1 VENVTNPDTQIDTPL
16 FPEPHHLGL
25 VHGALYYLYVSGK
38 GYSEKIKYQLVN
50 WEGVKKNLQIP
61 VSLITDES
69 TVSWMKEDGTWDLS
83 EKIFDKIILTERPKT
98 ENYRNLNDGNEHDNV
113 PFVNSNRYSVWNL
126 TPYDRTLL
134 IDSDFL
140 IFSDT
145 LNQYWD
151 VDSDILISTA
161 INDIYDQKRLGY
173 HDRYISD
180 TGIHLY
186 WATTVMFS
194 KSEYSKTFFNLVDQ
208 IRENYQ
214 YYSDLFR
221 FDSRQYRNDIAFSVA
236 KHILDGYETDITLGL
251 PPILS
256 ILDKDILL
264 DVSTEGKLTMLISPN
279 LDSNYIA
286 ASANNL
292 DIHIMNKQSLIRQ
305 SDKLLELA

>member
-1 VENVTNPDTQIDTPL
+1 MTRGVLIFAHNNRDVDY
-16 FPEPHHLGL
+16 
-25 VHGALYYLYVSGK
+25 ALMSIVSGQLAA
-38 GYSEKIKYQLVN
+38 KY
-50 WEGVKKNLQIP
+50 LQVP
-61 VSLITDES
+61 VSLITDKFTIE
-69 TVSWMKEDGTWDLS
+69 WMKESKIYQKAEALFDNIIEI
-83 EKIFDKIILTERPKT
+83 EKPITD
-98 ENYRNLNDGNEHDNV
+98 NQRNLHDGIENKLV
-113 PFVNSNRYSVWNL
+113 PFINSNRCSAYEL

-145 LNQYWD
+145 LSNYWD
-151 VDSDILISTA
+151 VDSDVLISAA
-161 INDIYDQKRLGY
+161 INDIYDQKRVGY

-194 KSEYSKTFFNLVDQ
+194 KSEYSKTFFDLVDQ
-208 IRENYQ
+208 IRENYE

-221 FDSRQYRNDIAFSVA
+221 FDNRQYRNDIAFSIA
-236 KHILDGYETDITLGL
+236 KHILDGYETDTTLTL

-256 ILDKDILL
+256 ILDKDVLL
-264 DVSTEGKLTMLISPN
+264 DVSTSGKLTMLISTN

-286 ASANNL
+286 AAATDL

-305 SDKLLELA
+305 ADKLLEIK

>member
-1 VENVTNPDTQIDTPL
+1 MTRGILIFAHNNRDVDY
-16 FPEPHHLGL
+16 
-25 VHGALYYLYVSGK
+25 ALMSIVSGHLA
-38 GYSEKIKYQLVN
+38 GKY
-50 WEGVKKNLQIP
+50 LQVP
-61 VSLITDES
+61 VSLITDKF
-69 TVSWMKEDGTWDLS
+69 TIQWMKQS
-83 EKIFDKIILTERPKT
+83 KIYQKAKSVFDKIIEIEKPVTD
-98 ENYRNLNDGNEHDNV
+98 NQRNLHDGVENKLV
-113 PFVNSNRYSVWNL
+113 PFINSNRYSAYEL

-140 IFSDT
+140 IFSNT
-145 LNQYWD
+145 LENYWD
-151 VDSDILISTA
+151 VDSDILISSA

-221 FDSRQYRNDIAFSVA
+221 FDSRQYRNDIAFSIA
-236 KHILDGYETDITLGL
+236 KHILDGYETDITSSL
-251 PPILS
+251 PPVLS
-256 ILDKDILL
+256 MLDKDVLL
-264 DVSTEGKLTMLISPN
+264 DVSTSGKLTMLVSPN

-286 ASANNL
+286 ASVNNV
-292 DIHIMNKQSLIRQ
+292 DIHVMNKQSLIRQ
-305 SDKLLELA
+305 SDKLLEIT

>member
-1 VENVTNPDTQIDTPL
+1 MTRGILIFAHNNRDVDY
-16 FPEPHHLGL
+16 
-25 VHGALYYLYVSGK
+25 ALMSIVSGHLA
-38 GYSEKIKYQLVN
+38 GKY
-50 WEGVKKNLQIP
+50 LQVP
-61 VSLITDES
+61 VSLITDKF
-69 TVSWMKEDGTWDLS
+69 TIQWMKQS
-83 EKIFDKIILTERPKT
+83 KIYQKAKLVFDKIIEIEKPVTD
-98 ENYRNLNDGNEHDNV
+98 NQRNLHDGVENKLV
-113 PFVNSNRYSVWNL
+113 PFINSNRYSAYEL

-140 IFSDT
+140 IFSNT
-145 LNQYWD
+145 LENYWD
-151 VDSDILISTA
+151 VDSDILISSA

-221 FDSRQYRNDIAFSVA
+221 FDSRQYRNDIAFSIA
-236 KHILDGYETDITLGL
+236 KHILDGYKTDITSSL
-251 PPILS
+251 PPVLS
-256 ILDKDILL
+256 TLDKDVLL
-264 DVSTEGKLTMLISPN
+264 DVSTSGKLTMLVSPN

-286 ASANNL
+286 ASVNNV
-292 DIHIMNKQSLIRQ
+292 DIHVMNKQSLIRQ
-305 SDKLLELA
+305 SDKLLEIK

>member
-1 VENVTNPDTQIDTPL
+1 MTRGILIFAHNNRDVDY
-16 FPEPHHLGL
+16 
-25 VHGALYYLYVSGK
+25 ALMSIVSGHLA
-38 GYSEKIKYQLVN
+38 GKY
-50 WEGVKKNLQIP
+50 LQVP
-61 VSLITDES
+61 VSLITDKF
-69 TVSWMKEDGTWDLS
+69 TIQWMKQS
-83 EKIFDKIILTERPKT
+83 KIYQKAKLVFDKIIEIEKPVTD
-98 ENYRNLNDGNEHDNV
+98 NQRNLHDGVENKLV
-113 PFVNSNRYSVWNL
+113 PFINSNRYSAYEL

-140 IFSDT
+140 IFSNT
-145 LNQYWD
+145 LENYWD
-151 VDSDILISTA
+151 VDSDILISSA

-221 FDSRQYRNDIAFSVA
+221 FDSRQYRNDIAFSIA
-236 KHILDGYETDITLGL
+236 KHILDGYETDITSSL
-251 PPILS
+251 PPVLS
-256 ILDKDILL
+256 TLDKDVLL
-264 DVSTEGKLTMLISPN
+264 DVSTSGKLTMLVSPN

-286 ASANNL
+286 ASVNNV
-292 DIHIMNKQSLIRQ
+292 DIHVMNKQSLIRQ
-305 SDKLLELA
+305 SDKLLEIT

>member
-1 VENVTNPDTQIDTPL
+1 MTRGVLIFAHNNRDVDY
-16 FPEPHHLGL
+16 
-25 VHGALYYLYVSGK
+25 ALMSIVSG
-38 GYSEKIKYQLVN
+38 QLAA
-50 WEGVKKNLQIP
+50 KHLQVP
-61 VSLITDES
+61 VSLITDKF
-69 TVSWMKEDGTWDLS
+69 TIQWMKES
-83 EKIFDKIILTERPKT
+83 EIYQKAEIVFDKIIEVEKPITDNQRNLHDGT
-98 ENYRNLNDGNEHDNV
+98 ENKLV
-113 PFVNSNRYSVWNL
+113 PFVNSNRYSAYEL

-151 VDSDILISTA
+151 VDSDVLISTA

-221 FDSRQYRNDIAFSVA
+221 FDSRQYRNDIAFSIA
-236 KHILDGYETDITLGL
+236 KHILDGYETDTTLGL

-286 ASANNL
+286 ASLNNL

>member
-1 VENVTNPDTQIDTPL
+1 MTRGVLIFAHNNRDVDY
-16 FPEPHHLGL
+16 
-25 VHGALYYLYVSGK
+25 ALMSIVSGQLAA
-38 GYSEKIKYQLVN
+38 KY
-50 WEGVKKNLQIP
+50 LQVP
-61 VSLITDES
+61 VSLITDKFTIE
-69 TVSWMKEDGTWDLS
+69 WMKES
-83 EKIFDKIILTERPKT
+83 KIYQKAKTLFDKIIEIEKPIT
-98 ENYRNLNDGNEHDNV
+98 ENQRNLHDGIENKLV
-113 PFVNSNRYSVWNL
+113 PFINSNRCSAYEL

-140 IFSDT
+140 IFSDA
-145 LNQYWD
+145 LSNYWD
-151 VDSDILISTA
+151 VDSDVLISSA

-194 KSEYSKTFFNLVDQ
+194 KSEYSKMFFELVDQ
-208 IRENYQ
+208 IRENYE

-221 FDSRQYRNDIAFSVA
+221 FDNRQYRNDIAFSIA
-236 KHILDGYETDITLGL
+236 KHILDGYETDTTLAL

-256 ILDKDILL
+256 ILDKDVLL
-264 DVSTEGKLTMLISPN
+264 DVSASGKLTMLISPN

-286 ASANNL
+286 AAATNL

-305 SDKLLELA
+305 ADKLLEIK

>member
-1 VENVTNPDTQIDTPL
+1 MTRGVLIFAHNNRDVDY
-16 FPEPHHLGL
+16 
-25 VHGALYYLYVSGK
+25 ALMSIVSG
-38 GYSEKIKYQLVN
+38 QLAA
-50 WEGVKKNLQIP
+50 KHLQVP
-61 VSLITDES
+61 VSLITDKF
-69 TVSWMKEDGTWDLS
+69 TIQWMKES
-83 EKIFDKIILTERPKT
+83 KIYQKAETVFDKIIEVEKPITD
-98 ENYRNLNDGNEHDNV
+98 NQRNLHDGIENKLV
-113 PFVNSNRYSVWNL
+113 PFVNSNRYSAYEL

-151 VDSDILISTA
+151 VDSDVLISTA

-236 KHILDGYETDITLGL
+236 KHILDGYETDTTLGL

-264 DVSTEGKLTMLISPN
+264 DVSPEGKLMMLISPN

-286 ASANNL
+286 ASLNNL

>member
-1 VENVTNPDTQIDTPL
+1 MTRGVLIFAHNNRDVDY
-16 FPEPHHLGL
+16 
-25 VHGALYYLYVSGK
+25 ALMSIVSGQLA
-38 GYSEKIKYQLVN
+38 GKY
-50 WEGVKKNLQIP
+50 LQVP
-61 VSLITDES
+61 VSLITDKF
-69 TVSWMKEDGTWDLS
+69 TIQWMKES
-83 EKIFDKIILTERPKT
+83 KIYQKAETVFDKIIEIEKPTT
-98 ENYRNLNDGNEHDNV
+98 DNQRNLHDGIENKLV
-113 PFVNSNRYSVWNL
+113 PFINSNRCSAYEL

-140 IFSDT
+140 VFSNT
-145 LNQYWD
+145 LGNYWD
-151 VDSDILISTA
+151 VDSDLLISSA

-221 FDSRQYRNDIAFSVA
+221 FDSRQYRNDIAFSIA
-236 KHILDGYETDITLGL
+236 KHILDGYETDTSLSL
-251 PPILS
+251 PPVLS
-256 ILDKDILL
+256 ILDKDVLL
-264 DVSTEGKLTMLISPN
+264 DVATTGKLTILISPN

-286 ASANNL
+286 AAVDNL
-292 DIHIMNKQSLIRQ
+292 DIHVMNKQSLIRQ
-305 SDKLLELA
+305 ADKLLEIT

>member
-1 VENVTNPDTQIDTPL
+1 MTRGVLIFAHNNRDVDY
-16 FPEPHHLGL
+16 
-25 VHGALYYLYVSGK
+25 ALMSIVSG
-38 GYSEKIKYQLVN
+38 QLAA
-50 WEGVKKNLQIP
+50 KHLQVP
-61 VSLITDES
+61 VSLITDKF
-69 TVSWMKEDGTWDLS
+69 TIQWMKES
-83 EKIFDKIILTERPKT
+83 EIYQKAEIVFDKIIEVEKPITDNQRNLHDGT
-98 ENYRNLNDGNEHDNV
+98 ENKLV
-113 PFVNSNRYSVWNL
+113 PFVNSNRYSAYEL

-151 VDSDILISTA
+151 VDSDVLISTA

-221 FDSRQYRNDIAFSVA
+221 FDSRQYRNDIAFSIA
-236 KHILDGYETDITLGL
+236 KHILDGYETDTTLGL

-286 ASANNL
+286 ASLNNL

-305 SDKLLELA
+305 SDKLLELV

>member
-1 VENVTNPDTQIDTPL
+1 MTRGILIFAHNNRDVDY
-16 FPEPHHLGL
+16 
-25 VHGALYYLYVSGK
+25 ALMSIVSGQLAA
-38 GYSEKIKYQLVN
+38 KY
-50 WEGVKKNLQIP
+50 LQVP
-61 VSLITDES
+61 VSLITDKFTIE
-69 TVSWMKEDGTWDLS
+69 WMKESKIYQKAKTLFDNIIEI
-83 EKIFDKIILTERPKT
+83 EKPITD
-98 ENYRNLNDGNEHDNV
+98 NQRNLHDGIENKLI
-113 PFVNSNRYSVWNL
+113 PFINSNRCSAYEL

-145 LNQYWD
+145 LSNYWD
-151 VDSDILISTA
+151 VESDVLISSA

-194 KSEYSKTFFNLVDQ
+194 KSEYSKTFFDLVDQ
-208 IRENYQ
+208 IRENYE

-221 FDSRQYRNDIAFSVA
+221 FDNRQYRNDITFSIA
-236 KHILDGYETDITLGL
+236 KHILDGYETDTTLAL

-256 ILDKDILL
+256 ILDKDVLL
-264 DVSTEGKLTMLISPN
+264 DVSPSGKLTMLISPN

-286 ASANNL
+286 ASATNL

-305 SDKLLELA
+305 SDKLLEIK

>member
-1 VENVTNPDTQIDTPL
+1 MTRGILIFAHNNRDVDY
-16 FPEPHHLGL
+16 
-25 VHGALYYLYVSGK
+25 ALMSIVSGHLA
-38 GYSEKIKYQLVN
+38 GKY
-50 WEGVKKNLQIP
+50 LQVP
-61 VSLITDES
+61 VSLITDKFTIE
-69 TVSWMKEDGTWDLS
+69 WMKQS
-83 EKIFDKIILTERPKT
+83 KIYQKAKSVFDKIIEIEKPVTD
-98 ENYRNLNDGNEHDNV
+98 NQRNLHDGVENKLV
-113 PFVNSNRYSVWNL
+113 PFINSNRYSAYEL

-140 IFSDT
+140 IFSNT
-145 LNQYWD
+145 LENYWD
-151 VDSDILISTA
+151 VDSDILISSA

-221 FDSRQYRNDIAFSVA
+221 FDSRQYRNDIAFSIA
-236 KHILDGYETDITLGL
+236 KHILDGYETDITSSL
-251 PPILS
+251 PPVLS
-256 ILDKDILL
+256 MLDKDVLL
-264 DVSTEGKLTMLISPN
+264 DVSTSGKLTMLVSPN

-286 ASANNL
+286 ASVNNV
-292 DIHIMNKQSLIRQ
+292 DIHVMNKQSLIRQ
-305 SDKLLELA
+305 SDKLLEIK

>member
-1 VENVTNPDTQIDTPL
+1 MTRGVLIFAHNNRDVDY
-16 FPEPHHLGL
+16 
-25 VHGALYYLYVSGK
+25 ALMSIVSGQLA
-38 GYSEKIKYQLVN
+38 GKY
-50 WEGVKKNLQIP
+50 LQVP
-61 VSLITDES
+61 VSLITDKF
-69 TVSWMKEDGTWDLS
+69 TIQWMKES
-83 EKIFDKIILTERPKT
+83 KIYQKAETVFDKIIEIEKPTT
-98 ENYRNLNDGNEHDNV
+98 DNQRNLHDGIENKLV
-113 PFVNSNRYSVWNL
+113 PFINSNRCSAYEL

-140 IFSDT
+140 IFSNT
-145 LNQYWD
+145 LGNYWD
-151 VDSDILISTA
+151 VDSDLLISSA

-221 FDSRQYRNDIAFSVA
+221 FDSRQYRNDIAFSIA
-236 KHILDGYETDITLGL
+236 KHILDGYETDTSLSL
-251 PPILS
+251 PPVLS
-256 ILDKDILL
+256 ILDKDVLL
-264 DVSTEGKLTMLISPN
+264 DVATTGKLTILISPN

-286 ASANNL
+286 AAVDNL
-292 DIHIMNKQSLIRQ
+292 DIHVMNKQSLIRQ
-305 SDKLLELA
+305 ADKLLEIT

>member
-1 VENVTNPDTQIDTPL
+1 
-16 FPEPHHLGL
+16 
-25 VHGALYYLYVSGK
+25 VSGHLA
-38 GYSEKIKYQLVN
+38 GKY
-50 WEGVKKNLQIP
+50 LQVP
-61 VSLITDES
+61 VSLITDKF
-69 TVSWMKEDGTWDLS
+69 TIQWMKQS
-83 EKIFDKIILTERPKT
+83 KIYQKAKSVFDKIIEIEKPVTD
-98 ENYRNLNDGNEHDNV
+98 NQRNLHDGVENKLV
-113 PFVNSNRYSVWNL
+113 PFINSNRYSAYEL

-140 IFSDT
+140 IFSNT
-145 LNQYWD
+145 LENYWD
-151 VDSDILISTA
+151 VDSDILISSA

-221 FDSRQYRNDIAFSVA
+221 FDSRQYRNDIAFSIA
-236 KHILDGYETDITLGL
+236 KHILDGYETDITSSL
-251 PPILS
+251 PPVLS
-256 ILDKDILL
+256 MLDKDVLL
-264 DVSTEGKLTMLISPN
+264 DVSTSGKLTMLVSPN

-286 ASANNL
+286 ASVNNV
-292 DIHIMNKQSLIRQ
+292 DIHVMNKQSLIRQ
-305 SDKLLELA
+305 SDKLLEIK

>member
-1 VENVTNPDTQIDTPL
+1 MTRGVLIFAHNNRDVDY
-16 FPEPHHLGL
+16 
-25 VHGALYYLYVSGK
+25 ALMSIVSGHLA
-38 GYSEKIKYQLVN
+38 GKY
-50 WEGVKKNLQIP
+50 LQVP
-61 VSLITDES
+61 VSLITDKFTIE
-69 TVSWMKEDGTWDLS
+69 WMKQS
-83 EKIFDKIILTERPKT
+83 KIYQKAKSVFDKIIEIEKPVTD
-98 ENYRNLNDGNEHDNV
+98 NQRNLHDGVENKLV
-113 PFVNSNRYSVWNL
+113 PFINSNRYSAYEL

-140 IFSDT
+140 IFSNT
-145 LNQYWD
+145 LENYWD
-151 VDSDILISTA
+151 VDSDMLISSA

-221 FDSRQYRNDIAFSVA
+221 FDSRQYRNDIAFSIA
-236 KHILDGYETDITLGL
+236 KHILDGYETDITSSL
-251 PPILS
+251 PPVLS
-256 ILDKDILL
+256 TLDKDVLL
-264 DVSTEGKLTMLISPN
+264 DVSTSGKLTMLVSPN

-286 ASANNL
+286 ASVNNV
-292 DIHIMNKQSLIRQ
+292 DIHVMNKQSLIRQ
-305 SDKLLELA
+305 SDKLLEIT

>member
-1 VENVTNPDTQIDTPL
+1 MTRGVLIFAHNNRDVDY
-16 FPEPHHLGL
+16 
-25 VHGALYYLYVSGK
+25 ALMSIVSGQLAA
-38 GYSEKIKYQLVN
+38 KY
-50 WEGVKKNLQIP
+50 LQVP
-61 VSLITDES
+61 VSLITDKF
-69 TVSWMKEDGTWDLS
+69 TIDWMKES
-83 EKIFDKIILTERPKT
+83 KIYQKAKTLFDKIIEIEKPITD
-98 ENYRNLNDGNEHDNV
+98 NQRNLHDGIENKLV
-113 PFVNSNRYSVWNL
+113 PFINSNRCSAYEL

-145 LNQYWD
+145 LSNYWD
-151 VDSDILISTA
+151 VESDILISSA

-194 KSEYSKTFFNLVDQ
+194 KSEYSKMFFELVDQ
-208 IRENYQ
+208 IRENYE

-221 FDSRQYRNDIAFSVA
+221 FDNRQYRNDIAFSIA
-236 KHILDGYETDITLGL
+236 KHILDGYETDTTLAL

-256 ILDKDILL
+256 ILDKDVLL
-264 DVSTEGKLTMLISPN
+264 DVSTSGKLTMLISPN

-286 ASANNL
+286 AASTNL

-305 SDKLLELA
+305 SDKLLEII

>member
-1 VENVTNPDTQIDTPL
+1 MTRGVLIFAHNNKDVDY
-16 FPEPHHLGL
+16 
-25 VHGALYYLYVSGK
+25 ALMSIISGQLAAKYLQV
-38 GYSEKIKYQLVN
+38 
-50 WEGVKKNLQIP
+50 P
-61 VSLITDES
+61 VSLITDKFTIE
-69 TVSWMKEDGTWDLS
+69 WMKESKIYQKAEALFDNIIEI
-83 EKIFDKIILTERPKT
+83 EKPITD
-98 ENYRNLNDGNEHDNV
+98 NQRNLHDGIENKLV
-113 PFVNSNRYSVWNL
+113 PFINSNRCSVYEL

-145 LNQYWD
+145 LSNYWD
-151 VDSDILISTA
+151 VDSDILISSA

-194 KSEYSKTFFNLVDQ
+194 KSEYSKTFFDLVDQ
-208 IRENYQ
+208 IRENYE

-221 FDSRQYRNDIAFSVA
+221 FDNRQYRNDIAFSIA
-236 KHILDGYETDITLGL
+236 KHILDGYETDTTLAL

-256 ILDKDILL
+256 ILDKDVLV
-264 DVSTEGKLTMLISPN
+264 DVSPSGKLTMLISPN

-286 ASANNL
+286 AGATNL

-305 SDKLLELA
+305 SDKLLEIK